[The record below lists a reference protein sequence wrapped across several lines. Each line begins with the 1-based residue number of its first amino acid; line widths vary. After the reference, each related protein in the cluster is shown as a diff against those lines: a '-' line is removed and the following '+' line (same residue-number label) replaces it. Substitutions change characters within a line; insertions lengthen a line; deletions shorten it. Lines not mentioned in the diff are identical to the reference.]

1 MRAKRTRRILALL
14 GKREPTAARDVT
26 VSLLTLST
34 LAVILGI
41 ATGGA
46 AAGLR
51 GLIAFF
57 HNLFFAGGI
66 SFAYDANVFTP
77 PAPWGPLVILAPV
90 LGGLLVVF
98 LVRRYAPEAKG
109 HGVPEVMDAIYYR
122 RGRIRPVV
130 VFVKAVASALSIG
143 SGASVGR
150 EGPIIQIGSA
160 IGSTMGQG
168 FRLSTWQVITLVAA
182 GAGAGIAATFNT
194 PLGGVMFAVELM
206 LPEISARTF
215 LPVVLA
221 TGTATYVGRMLFG
234 IAPAFTVPTAELANL
249 LLPTNPWLLPIY
261 ITLGIL
267 CGIAAFGFVRM
278 LHGMED
284 LLEDRFRNPYLR
296 AIAGLG
302 SVGLLMYLLMLT
314 SGHYHVDGVG
324 YGTIQAILLGEMSG
338 VGLLFFL
345 FLAKLFAT
353 TTSLAAGASGGVFAP
368 SLFLGA
374 ALGGAFGSLLA
385 FLFPDAGLNAA
396 QFAIIGMAAVVGGA
410 TGAAMTA
417 ILMMFEMT
425 ADYSVIVPAIIA
437 VACAIG
443 TRRALI
449 SENIYTL
456 KLVRRGH
463 HIPKDRHSNMFL
475 VRHTREVMSPITG
488 VLKVRGRL
496 DDPALEVVPAGE
508 TEGTGYLLVVRE
520 RHVSA
525 VIPASEYRHWLALR
539 AEGVEEPLPA
549 VRDFILSRES
559 DLLVDVL
566 RRMSRHGVTHALVA
580 DKTHRVPHVGDVR
593 GVISEHEVAQQVLDQ
608 FSRHG

>member
-1 MRAKRTRRILALL
+1 M
-14 GKREPTAARDVT
+14 
-26 VSLLTLST
+26 SLLTLST
-34 LAVILGI
+34 LAVTLGVATGI
-41 ATGGA
+41 AA
-46 AAGLR
+46 AALR

-57 HNLFFAGGI
+57 HNLFFAGEA

-90 LGGLLVVF
+90 LGGLVVVF

-109 HGVPEVMDAIYYR
+109 HGVPEVMDAIYYK

-160 IGSTMGQG
+160 IGSSMGQAL
-168 FRLSTWQVITLVAA
+168 RLSTWQVITLVAA

-234 IAPAFTVPTAELANL
+234 IAPAFTVPTAELANI
-249 LLPTNPWLLPIY
+249 LLPTNLWLLPIY
-261 ITLGIL
+261 VALGIL
-267 CGIAAFGFVRM
+267 CGVAAYGFVRL
-278 LHGMED
+278 LHGIED
-284 LLEDRFRNPYLR
+284 LLEARFANPYLR
-296 AIAGLG
+296 AVVGLG
-302 SVGLLMYLLMLT
+302 GIGVLMYLLMVGT
-314 SGHYHVDGVG
+314 GHYHVDGVG

-338 VGLLFFL
+338 VGILFLL
-345 FLAKLFAT
+345 FLAKLLAT

-374 ALGGAFGSLLA
+374 TLGGAFGSLLA

-396 QFAIIGMAAVVGGA
+396 QFAIIGMAAVVGGG

-425 ADYSVIVPAIIA
+425 TDYSVIVPAIIA

-443 TRRALI
+443 TRRALV
-449 SENIYTL
+449 SENIYTF
-456 KLVRRGH
+456 KLLRRGH

-475 VRHTREVMSPITG
+475 VRHAREVMTPVGG
-488 VLKVRGRL
+488 VLSLRGSL
-496 DDPALEVVPAGE
+496 DDPEAEIVPEGEVAGDD
-508 TEGTGYLLVVRE
+508 YLLVARGQ
-520 RHVSA
+520 HVSA
-525 VIPASEYRHWLALR
+525 VIRAEEFRHWKALR
-539 AEGVEEPLPA
+539 AEGAREPLPA
-549 VRDFILSRES
+549 ERHFIVGRAG

-566 RRMSRHGVTHALVA
+566 RRMSRHGVTHALITGSA
-580 DKTHRVPHVGDVR
+580 HRVPHAADVL
-593 GVISEHEVAQQVLDQ
+593 GVISEHEVAEQVLDQ
-608 FSRHG
+608 FRRQE